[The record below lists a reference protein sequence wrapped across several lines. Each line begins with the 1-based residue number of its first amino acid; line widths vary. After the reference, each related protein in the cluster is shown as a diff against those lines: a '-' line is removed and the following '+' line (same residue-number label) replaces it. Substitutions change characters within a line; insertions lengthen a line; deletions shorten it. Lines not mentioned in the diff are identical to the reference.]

1 MISWDESVTEPA
13 QGFPPGWAWRTY
25 PEDLWQELL
34 DDEGAVV
41 ATIDW
46 GTSPT
51 EYAIGGE
58 THVLSPDDWCAQPG
72 GNVVVADVPDVR
84 AVIAER
90 LGISRADRREW
101 VGDVVQEAVMASK
114 RGAGM
119 SQAIMQDAS
128 RDRRRR

>member
-1 MISWDESVTEPA
+1 MIPWDESVTEPA
-13 QGFPPGWAWRTY
+13 KGFPSGWAWRTY
-25 PEDLWQELL
+25 PEDHWQELL

-46 GTSPT
+46 GTPPT

-90 LGISRADRREW
+90 LGIGRADRREW
-101 VGDVVQEAVMASK
+101 VGDVVQEAVMASR
-114 RGAGM
+114 RGAGA
-119 SQAIMQDAS
+119 SQPIAQDAV
-128 RDRRRR
+128 RDRRGR